1 MGTLTVTRHPFTLYL
16 PTGNFFQFIH
26 SLYPVFILYNIT
38 MAAEVEDMFK
48 KMTMHKGVK
57 GLLIINAE
65 GIPIRSTLDNALQ
78 VQYAALIH
86 GFFLQSKNTIREI
99 NPQDTLDCIRL
110 RSFKHE
116 IMVFPSQDYLL
127 ICIQEPASAV

>member
-1 MGTLTVTRHPFTLYL
+1 
-16 PTGNFFQFIH
+16 
-26 SLYPVFILYNIT
+26 

-48 KMTMHKGVK
+48 KMALHKGVK

-127 ICIQEPASAV
+127 ICIQEPVSAVWRKKKGKRK

>member
-1 MGTLTVTRHPFTLYL
+1 
-16 PTGNFFQFIH
+16 
-26 SLYPVFILYNIT
+26 
-38 MAAEVEDMFK
+38 MAAEIEEMFK
-48 KMTMHKGVK
+48 KMSTHEGVK
-57 GLLIINAE
+57 GLLVINAD
-65 GIPIRSTLDNALQ
+65 GIPIRSTLENALQ

-110 RSFKHE
+110 RSYKHE

-127 ICIQEPASAV
+127 IAIQEPGVKLWAREKLDIGGKWRK

>member
-1 MGTLTVTRHPFTLYL
+1 
-16 PTGNFFQFIH
+16 
-26 SLYPVFILYNIT
+26 
-38 MAAEVEDMFK
+38 MAAEVEEMFK
-48 KMTMHKGVK
+48 KMSLHKGVK

-86 GFFLQSKNTIREI
+86 GFFLQSKNTVREI
-99 NPQDTLDCIRL
+99 NPQDSIDCIRL
-110 RSFKHE
+110 RSYKHE

-127 ICIQEPASAV
+127 ICIQEPTAKI